1 MCLLPFLNLRS
12 YDMVETGIV
21 GKERLQPGREDRF
34 SMAALGMLMA
44 STADNGS
51 LRLILLVLLL
61 VAIALL
67 LTGGTI
73 ALLTFFSVR
82 RAAAA
87 SLEGERT

>member
-1 MCLLPFLNLRS
+1 
-12 YDMVETGIV
+12 
-21 GKERLQPGREDRF
+21 
-34 SMAALGMLMA
+34 MAVLGMLMA

-51 LRLILLVLLL
+51 LRIILLILLL

-82 RAAAA
+82 RAVAG

>member
-1 MCLLPFLNLRS
+1 
-12 YDMVETGIV
+12 
-21 GKERLQPGREDRF
+21 
-34 SMAALGMLMA
+34 MAVLGMLMA
-44 STADNGS
+44 STADNES

-82 RAAAA
+82 RAVAA
-87 SLEGERT
+87 SLEGQRT